1 MILVD
6 PPRWPAH
13 GTVFSHLVSDESLA
27 ELHEVAARIGLNPRA
42 FDHDH
47 YDLPQRLYGAAV
59 AAGAVEVAAAD
70 LVKRLLASGLRVRT
84 PDKTPTR
91 AAARAALPAHWARLG
106 LGRSLYGDLVARW
119 SEPHRHYHDVRHLV
133 SILSALDVL
142 EGGGETE
149 AGSRP
154 VRLAAWFH
162 DVVYEGVAGTDEER
176 SALLAQEWLGDLPGS
191 EVDEV
196 VRLVRLT
203 ASHAPEQGD
212 VAGAAL
218 CDADLAILGSV
229 AGRYDVYVRDVR
241 LDYDQVDDVSWALG
255 RTAILTSLLALDPLY
270 RTPTGS
276 ALWTVQAHANLT
288 RERSR
293 WTSAAPP
300 PAPSGT

>member
-13 GTVFSHLVSDESLA
+13 GTVFSHLVSDASLV
-27 ELHEVAARIGLNPRA
+27 ELHELAARIGLNPRA

-59 AAGAVEVAAAD
+59 AAGAVEVAAPD

-91 AAARAALPAHWARLG
+91 AAARQQLPGHWARLG
-106 LGRSLYGDLVARW
+106 LGGEVYGGLVARW
-119 SEPHRHYHDVRHLV
+119 SQEHRHYHDVRHLV
-133 SILSALDVL
+133 SILTALDVL
-142 EGGGETE
+142 EAGGEAE
-149 AGSRP
+149 AGTRS

-162 DVVYEGVAGTDEER
+162 DVVYEGVAGADEER
-176 SALLAQEWLGDLPGS
+176 SALLAREWLSELAES

-196 VRLVRLT
+196 VRLVLLT
-203 ASHAPEQGD
+203 ASHAPEPGD
-212 VAGAAL
+212 AAGAAL
-218 CDADLAILGSV
+218 CDADLAILGTV
-229 AGRYDVYVRDVR
+229 PGRYDVYVRDVR
-241 LDYDQVDDVSWALG
+241 LDYAHVDDASWALG
-255 RTAILTSLLALDPLY
+255 RTAVLDVLLTLDPLY
-270 RTPTGS
+270 RTATG
-276 ALWTVQAHANLT
+276 ATLWAEQARANLA

-300 PAPSGT
+300 PALSGA